1 MKRIALVVAGAAL
14 FGGQALAQTETRRL
28 YGADGSSLGR
38 IETDNRGTQR
48 LYDAVGRSKGRA
60 ERDSDGDLRVYDQN
74 GRAIGRVERGELDKL
89 GREEPQTRQR

>member
-1 MKRIALVVAGAAL
+1 MKRIAVVVAGAAL

-48 LYDAVGRSKGRA
+48 LYDAAGRSKGRA
-60 ERDSDGDLRVYDQN
+60 ERESDGSLRIYDWQ
-74 GRAIGRVERGELDKL
+74 GRSLGRVGMDAPDLDKERL
-89 GREEPQTRQR
+89 VNRRR